1 MNFVL
6 VSVVILIAIIII
18 FFIYFCTKKTIEE
31 IKRFNTHLISEYAR
45 ITSLQVQNMQ
55 NSLWGDSSDIIAEI
69 ALNSN
74 ISGKSEDNKD
84 ILNFKSFQDLAAD
97 NQSNKSISSSIK
109 SREVPSPE
117 VSGREVQSDEVVSS
131 EVMRDSV
138 PSRGSQSPEVSGRES
153 QSREVQSRE
162 VPSHEVLSPEV
173 QSPEVMSHES
183 LNSEAETISQK
194 IDKAISL
201 TNSNDEIRQYLQTHK
216 ITTAKVEDLK
226 ELCQKANID
235 YDIASNT
242 HWTITRKNLYS
253 KLFDFIQGLD

>member
-55 NSLWGDSSDIIAEI
+55 NSLWGNSSDIIAEV
-69 ALNSN
+69 AL
-74 ISGKSEDNKD
+74 SEDNKD

-109 SREVPSPE
+109 SREVMSGESQSHESMSPE
-117 VSGREVQSDEVVSS
+117 VMNS
-131 EVMRDSV
+131 EI
-138 PSRGSQSPEVSGRES
+138 
-153 QSREVQSRE
+153 QSRE
-162 VPSHEVLSPEV
+162 VPSHES
-173 QSPEVMSHES
+173 MSHEVPS
-183 LNSEAETISQK
+183 HEVLSRESMSRDSMSSEAETISQK

>member
-55 NSLWGDSSDIIAEI
+55 NSLWGDSSDIIAEV
-69 ALNSN
+69 ALNPN

-109 SREVPSPE
+109 SHEESSHEVQNRESLN
-117 VSGREVQSDEVVSS
+117 SEVQSH
-131 EVMRDSV
+131 
-138 PSRGSQSPEVSGRES
+138 ES
-153 QSREVQSRE
+153 
-162 VPSHEVLSPEV
+162 LSPEV
-173 QSPEVMSHES
+173 PSCEVMSPES
-183 LNSEAETISQK
+183 MSREVMSSEAETISQK

-253 KLFDFIQGLD
+253 KLFDFIHGLD

>member
-55 NSLWGDSSDIIAEI
+55 NSLWGDSSDIIAEV

-109 SREVPSPE
+109 SREVI
-117 VSGREVQSDEVVSS
+117 SG
-131 EVMRDSV
+131 
-138 PSRGSQSPEVSGRES
+138 
-153 QSREVQSRE
+153 
-162 VPSHEVLSPEV
+162 EVLSPEV
-173 QSPEVMSHES
+173 QSREVMNGEVPSPEVPNHEVLSRES
-183 LNSEAETISQK
+183 LSSEAETISQK
-194 IDKAISL
+194 IDKSL
-201 TNSNDEIRQYLQTHK
+201 SLINSNDEIRQYLQTHK